1 MAQFDINFTPSFVP
15 SGPTPDP
22 LAVAKSRYDQMIGG
36 LRPPQQAQPRGTQG
50 PLYSGSKNAYFIGG
64 REISARDEAGLL
76 EAATTADFSVPYEAP
91 AGDWAQVDTGQFGSM
106 IQKIADPDLM
116 TRMGKSFESGLASS
130 GELLGA
136 TARFAGLEEPGKA
149 LMDASQRRQQELSP
163 YSVGFTDIGKDPTVD
178 VVDWIASTIGQLGPS
193 IIETLAATA
202 IGAAAGASV
211 GGPAAPA
218 SATAGAIAGF
228 FGKDAIKDALKA
240 AVVTYEKQ
248 ALKTAGKEAAEGVA
262 RQAAIKAA
270 PKAEVVA
277 ALRATPEGVAALKTL
292 RYAGAFTG
300 GLIANVGS
308 SYLTGIGDV
317 TAEQLS
323 SGLSPDQLNRMG
335 IAAAAV
341 PYAALESLP
350 EATLFG
356 RIASEAF
363 GKTKNLAK
371 TKTWVDRARS
381 IIAKGGQ
388 QAALEGAT
396 EVGQEGFVLA
406 ANPLTNWNDPE
417 IANRIINSFAA
428 GALMGGA
435 LGGVSA
441 FAPTDLLNPSR
452 DINKDTEQ
460 GQQTQKGEEQ
470 PTQGELFPGAPI
482 QQAPMGMQGP
492 GFAEPVAAPASQR
505 PVLERQLEQVRR
517 AIRDGLAVTKRLPDG
532 TEVKTSG
539 ATEPQL
545 NAMRQAQTELE
556 MQLQRMG
563 IAGDRTQAAQPN
575 DLMLNASLFPE
586 VPDFAQGPTSP
597 FPNPQGRLKIGPPAN
612 FTVSPEGGVEIS
624 GRDRSD
630 FIVSPK
636 GEAQLFGFNPAA
648 PTAPTV
654 PDAEFSAPPS
664 RLALPAPR
672 RDAAPPNRPDEEFG
686 PSNPAPADPRFN
698 DPNISRGV
706 MALRARM
713 QAADQGALA
722 EQAQLNRQAQL
733 KRGVSQPDLS
743 GIPSLGPLND
753 GLPPPSPAVKLDI
766 TAADGKN
773 EIANNGKR
781 KVLSWFNGLSKT
793 QQDKVL
799 GDERYDNTIDEF
811 IKDVR
816 KAKSYTNL
824 VKYLQSLV
832 PGAPTIASV
841 KVSKTAAP
849 APAASTTPKP
859 SEKKTGGAPKNAET
873 FPDQKQS
880 DKSGTTVKS
889 EPKPAAEPAAAKPAA
904 AEPAAGGSEF
914 VLTTFLDDLNA
925 LIDAKDPISD
935 NTERTETRKS
945 LSERATDLMRYDPN
959 LLTRE
964 LTSDSEKN
972 KRYVGSFY
980 KRTLTGLVVQIDKDG
995 YFTPDTAFAADVA
1008 ALTEEQRDIAETMPE
1023 TLRKAVAAF
1032 DGKAPRGG
1040 SHFRVDGTPIANPME
1055 VGRVKLLLNTI
1066 KSKLRIAPKT
1076 HVFRNLKELKS
1087 SNPTL
1092 YKAAKAARTEGDFD
1106 TVNAAGYS
1114 FGDTVILFSDNIQTE
1129 QQLRF
1134 VMAHETIGHF
1144 GLRSITD
1151 GASVNKLLNSLYD
1164 NDFRVRTATD
1174 AYMTRMGIPKL
1185 EAIEEVLADNAA
1197 YLDTSLLARIT
1208 TFIKNA
1214 LNKVGVTFGDEFAR
1228 EIVSQL
1234 RKYVRYGELNG
1245 TPASA
1250 TQLAE
1255 NMIRLEEQARVG
1267 RYSATNTFAN
1277 VAQGFNW
1284 LASLSNG
1291 VFTGRQD
1298 LLAETRRFL
1307 SDNKTN
1313 TKSLFKD
1320 VLDAF
1325 STPQGLGV
1333 QNYGTRE
1340 INSIFTDMSHL
1351 RSMVI
1356 SRLAEVAPD
1365 LHKTGKDDP
1374 ELLQAEEMFIHRML
1388 ELYMNFKPGPEQKD
1402 PDLVYT
1408 DRFDPDGTPVR
1419 NVEAIAAYKKRILAT
1434 PEMFKNGVNFR
1445 DKTPPFKATVAADS
1459 PAYKFYSQMVDTL
1472 VEQQILR
1479 LQSVIQGGKVNE
1491 NLAFS
1496 YLRNAEANDAQIA
1509 IIEEAR
1515 RIYTSLAVKN
1525 AKVDKDSGQIK
1536 LDDEASA
1543 KANVFANQVARVM
1556 SKEFGDQK
1564 LKDWLEGNPKEGSEQ
1579 FRTAEFDDFIKKL
1592 PTLNKLKLGSLTEV
1606 NSLIVNSVFN
1616 ATTARDAQLY
1626 AKQSILRH
1634 YTPLDRAGE
1643 FAVKVAVVDGEGNTI
1658 SLGRES
1664 MAHLP
1669 YYEFDTKAEADRVME
1684 ELNRAFATQ
1693 FTETGLK
1700 DIDGKPVKSDAKLV
1714 AFSGAVSKTA
1724 EMRITVNPNT
1734 LLKAIENLG
1743 IRLPAEAVE
1752 KLVTRTTNQNAAAR
1766 RNLERNVNPGFR
1778 RDIRSVQ
1785 AEFSEFI
1792 ASIVANNINRPKVDD
1807 LFRPHNQWMWTGS
1820 RDRLDR
1826 LKARIE
1832 AAPTADERRDRER
1845 EYAEY
1850 ATQFR
1855 YSTNTSTAE
1864 GLSSVEINGTK
1875 YKLMGRGNKYRE
1887 MAIRMVDTLNR
1898 SGGELVEVSEA
1909 IFGKGF
1915 GAQLRTFSVLAQ
1927 LGGSFASGLLNVIGL
1942 STNTWSY
1949 LAYTNKQNGFGGGY
1963 GSAASAL
1970 AINKALAD
1978 TSFRKLNDIK
1988 YLKELEPG
1996 KHNLTRDEINF
2007 LIKVAEDGEL
2017 AASQSQ
2023 ALMGATR
2030 GRNPTTQK
2038 LMDGW
2043 MSFFNYT
2050 EQLTRRTTALATF
2063 RLEYQR
2069 QLALYGGRPTADQK
2083 SAALGRATKFAE
2095 AAVGYTQGR
2104 YGLMDRP
2111 ELGRTGLL
2119 QYPFQY
2125 KQFVINTVELL
2136 ANMDTRG
2143 RIQYLAMMLLLAG
2156 VSGLPFAEDI
2166 GDLLDTLLSFF
2177 GIPRANVEKEMLM
2190 LYDSILPGS
2199 AEIINKGIL
2208 DQLLGVSISS
2218 RVGMGNILPL
2228 TSAGVP
2234 GTDITRE
2241 LMDFAGPV
2249 VGMLA
2254 GTTSFVDGILSMPLE
2269 AAGIKPGETS
2279 LRDVF
2284 RNSPITAL
2292 RSVGDAWAYLDTGA
2306 IVSADGRMVAD
2317 NVSGFTIFARLLGF
2331 YPAEAS
2337 RQNNMVRLG
2346 KQSDAYRND
2355 IAAKFRLDY
2364 IRAGMSNNMKGDREA
2379 MARVIDEVER
2389 WNKAAKGTGL
2399 EISNFVKN
2407 SRKALK
2413 DAQMSTAER
2422 FLKSTAKANRPV
2434 MEELADAMGI
2444 E

>member
-22 LAVAKSRYDQMIGG
+22 LAVAKSRYDQMLGG

-106 IQKIADPDLM
+106 LQKIADPDLM

-218 SATAGAIAGF
+218 SATAGAVAGF
-228 FGKDAIKDALKA
+228 FGKQAIKDALKA

-396 EVGQEGFVLA
+396 EVGQEGIVLA
-406 ANPLTNWNDPE
+406 ANPLTNWNDPD

-470 PTQGELFPGAPI
+470 G
-482 QQAPMGMQGP
+482 QQ
-492 GFAEPVAAPASQR
+492 E
-505 PVLERQLEQVRR
+505 QL
-517 AIRDGLAVTKRLPDG
+517 LLP
-532 TEVKTSG
+532 
-539 ATEPQL
+539 
-545 NAMRQAQTELE
+545 
-556 MQLQRMG
+556 
-563 IAGDRTQAAQPN
+563 
-575 DLMLNASLFPE
+575 
-586 VPDFAQGPTSP
+586 
-597 FPNPQGRLKIGPPAN
+597 PP
-612 FTVSPEGGVEIS
+612 S
-624 GRDRSD
+624 
-630 FIVSPK
+630 
-636 GEAQLFGFNPAA
+636 
-648 PTAPTV
+648 PTV
-654 PDAEFSAPPS
+654 PPNFYADASGNVSGAMFQYGEAVDPTAS
-664 RLALPAPR
+664 LALPAPTP
-672 RDAAPPNRPDEEFG
+672 APT
-686 PSNPAPADPRFN
+686 PAPAPPYTPGPSVLYASPTGRVQV
-698 DPNISRGV
+698 PGMAPAYMPPTLSRP
-706 MALRARM
+706 A
-713 QAADQGALA
+713 
-722 EQAQLNRQAQL
+722 
-733 KRGVSQPDLS
+733 
-743 GIPSLGPLND
+743 
-753 GLPPPSPAVKLDI
+753 LPPPADFTGFPSGQVQARGQEVPGAQFLKGTRVQPGTEVSPQGELFAGAPVSQAPSPEVLGPQAPPAPIRQQPVQGDLLNATDLTPEEKAAQMRGPAPQAPANPLMAARVRPVARQIDLRRGRAQAAPQVAAAQDRKAAEVVISGAINQPVKLDI
-766 TAADGKN
+766 NAAIVDGDNDTTKDR
-773 EIANNGKR
+773 KR
-781 KVLSWFNGLSKT
+781 KVLSWFNQLDKD
-793 QQDKVL
+793 QQDTVL
-799 GDERYDNTIDEF
+799 GSYENDQDAFVADVESVATKKNYDGLVATLQLL
-811 IKDVR
+811 VR
-816 KAKSYTNL
+816 DAPPIEKTKTETLKS
-824 VKYLQSLV
+824 K
-832 PGAPTIASV
+832 G
-841 KVSKTAAP
+841 TA
-849 APAASTTPKP
+849 KP
-859 SEKKTGGAPKNAET
+859 SEKETEVAVPAKKFQEEPAPASAPQQSR
-873 FPDQKQS
+873 PDEGSK
-880 DKSGTTVKS
+880 VKS
-889 EPKPAAEPAAAKPAA
+889 EPKPAAEPAAAKPATVKPA
-904 AEPAAGGSEF
+904 TRGGEPSAAGDLFVKRFVANLKEF
-914 VLTTFLDDLNA
+914 IGRKPITSKTEREELQTSFTRQVNAALELDQNVLTLKLTDENFVGDYFKRGTDGFYLEIDGISGRVKLNA
-925 LIDAKDPISD
+925 
-935 NTERTETRKS
+935 EFRK
-945 LSERATDLMRYDPN
+945 
-959 LLTRE
+959 E
-964 LTSDSEKN
+964 L
-972 KRYVGSFY
+972 
-980 KRTLTGLVVQIDKDG
+980 Q
-995 YFTPDTAFAADVA
+995 
-1008 ALTEEQRDIAETMPE
+1008 ALTEEQRDIAATMPE
-1023 TLRKAVAAF
+1023 TLRIAAAAF
-1032 DGKAPRGG
+1032 GGKG

-1151 GASVNKLLNSLYD
+1151 GASVNKLLNGLYD

-1255 NMIRLEEQARVG
+1255 NMIRLEEQARIG

-1434 PEMFKNGVNFR
+1434 PEMFKNGINFR

-1472 VEQQILR
+1472 TEQQILR

-1496 YLRNAEANDAQIA
+1496 YLRNSKANDAQIA

-1515 RIYTSLAVKN
+1515 RIYTSLAMKN
-1525 AKVDKDSGQIK
+1525 AKVDEDSGQIK
-1536 LDDEASA
+1536 LNDEAST
-1543 KANVFANQVARVM
+1543 KANAFANQVARVM

-1592 PTLNKLKLGSLTEV
+1592 PTLNKLKLDSLTEV

-1724 EMRITVNPNT
+1724 EMRITVNPNM

-1887 MAIRMVDTLNR
+1887 MAVRMVDTLNR

-1915 GAQLRTFSVLAQ
+1915 GAKLRTFSVLAQ
-1927 LGGSFASGLLNVIGL
+1927 LGGSLASGLLNVIGL

-2190 LYDSILPGS
+2190 FYDSILPGS

-2208 DQLLGVSISS
+2208 DQLLGVSVSS

-2422 FLKSTAKANRPV
+2422 FLKSTARANRPV